1 MSRSGAMVYKIN
13 LIVRMSVRYKNIFDK
28 LINDINS
35 LSIDLLKSD
44 FIKIWIHLLYVSTLG
59 GTQTSLSN
67 P

>member
-44 FIKIWIHLLYVSTLG
+44 FIKI
-59 GTQTSLSN
+59 
-67 P
+67 